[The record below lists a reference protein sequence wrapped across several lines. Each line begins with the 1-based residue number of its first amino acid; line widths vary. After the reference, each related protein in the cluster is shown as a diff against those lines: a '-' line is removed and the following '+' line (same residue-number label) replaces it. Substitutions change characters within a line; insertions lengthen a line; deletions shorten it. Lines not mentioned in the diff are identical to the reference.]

1 MSDDANKQHGHSHT
15 PASPDDSTQ
24 TPRIVVVG
32 SINMDLVVR
41 TAVMP
46 TPGQTVMGHS
56 LATIPGGKGANQAIA
71 AVRCG
76 AAVDMIGRIGH
87 DDFGQRLLLKLQ
99 TGGVNTSGVLASE
112 SVSTGTA
119 MIMVDDNGE
128 NTICIAPGANELL
141 TAEDI
146 DNQSELIANADVV
159 LIQLEIPQDTA
170 AYVLHIAKHHN
181 VPVILNP
188 APAPEKINPALFDAD
203 IIIAN
208 QDETARLTGEPANDV
223 HAAKMAGSALLARG
237 AKVVIVTLGR
247 RGALS
252 LTAEQMFHIRP
263 FPARVVD
270 TTGAGDAFCGA
281 FAAAYVRKDNI
292 YDASR
297 FAAAAGALACG
308 RFGAQPSMP
317 RLRDVQKLIQRSC

>member
-1 MSDDANKQHGHSHT
+1 MSDDAKKQPDHFRTS
-15 PASPDDSTQ
+15 ASPDDSTQ

-46 TPGQTVMGHS
+46 SPGQTVMGHS

-76 AAVDMIGRIGH
+76 AAVEIISRLGH
-87 DDFGQRLLLKLQ
+87 DDFGQRLLMKLQ
-99 TGGVNTSGVLASE
+99 TVGVNTNGVLVSE
-112 SVSTGTA
+112 NVSTGTA
-119 MIMVDDNGE
+119 MIIVDDNGE

-146 DNQSELIANADVV
+146 DHQSELIAQADAV

-170 AYVLHIAKHHN
+170 AYVMHIAKHHN

-188 APAPEKINPALFDAD
+188 APAPEKINPALFGAD

-223 HAAKMAGSALLARG
+223 HTAKMAGSALLTRG
-237 AKVVIVTLGR
+237 AKMVIVTLGR

-252 LTAEQMFHIRP
+252 LTADEMFHIRP
-263 FPARVVD
+263 FPAKVVD

-281 FAAAYVRKDNI
+281 FAAAYARKDSI

-308 RFGAQPSMP
+308 KFGAQPSMP
-317 RLRDVQKLIQRSC
+317 RLCDVQKLIQRSC

>member
-15 PASPDDSTQ
+15 PTSPDDSTQ
-24 TPRIVVVG
+24 KPRIVVVG

-71 AVRCG
+71 AVRCE
-76 AAVDMIGRIGH
+76 AEVEIIGRLGH

-99 TGGVNTSGVLASE
+99 TSGVHTNGILVSE

-128 NTICIAPGANELL
+128 NSICIAPGANELL
-141 TAEDI
+141 TAEDV

-208 QDETARLTGEPANDV
+208 QDETARLTGEPANDI
-223 HAAKMAGSALLARG
+223 HTAKMAGSALLARG

-247 RGALS
+247 RGTLS

-263 FPARVVD
+263 FPAKVVD

-281 FAAAYVRKDNI
+281 FAAAYARKDNI

-308 RFGAQPSMP
+308 KFGAQPSMP

>member
-1 MSDDANKQHGHSHT
+1 MSDNANEQHGHSHT
-15 PASPDDSTQ
+15 PASPDDLA
-24 TPRIVVVG
+24 PLPKIVVVG

-76 AAVDMIGRIGH
+76 AEVEIIGRLGH

-99 TGGVNTSGVLASE
+99 TSGVHTNGILVSE

-128 NTICIAPGANELL
+128 NTICIAPGANGLL

-146 DNQSELIANADVV
+146 DCQSGIIANADVV

-208 QDETARLTGEPANDV
+208 QDETARLTGEPANDI
-223 HAAKMAGSALLARG
+223 HTAKMAGSALLARG

-252 LTAEQMFHIRP
+252 LTAEQMFHIPP
-263 FPARVVD
+263 FPAKVVD

-281 FAAAYVRKDNI
+281 FAAAYARKDNI

-308 RFGAQPSMP
+308 KFGAQPSMP